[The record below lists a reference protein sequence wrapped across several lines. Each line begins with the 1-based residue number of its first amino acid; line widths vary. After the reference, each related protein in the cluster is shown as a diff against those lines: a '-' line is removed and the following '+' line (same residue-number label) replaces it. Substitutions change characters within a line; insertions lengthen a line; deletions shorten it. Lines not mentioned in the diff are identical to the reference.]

1 MIKAVVIDVDDTL
14 CLTEVSCFNLENEVL
29 RRMGRN
35 PMTREVH
42 LATWGR
48 PLFDA
53 MLIRSPGVNIDTFIN
68 EFQPAIAEFIESGKL
83 DVIPDENYDA
93 LDKLIEMGKTIIL
106 LTSRTQHE
114 LKHMLAP
121 DHLLAARVKTI
132 YHKGNTS
139 FHKPDPR
146 AFDELFT
153 DHLFIPSECVY
164 IGDSP
169 TDAHAAIGAGMKF
182 IATMESGLRQKSDFD
197 DYDVDIFVD
206 SFPGIVVA
214 INGIDK

>member
-14 CLTEVSCFNLENEVL
+14 CLTEVACFNLENEVL

-35 PMTREVH
+35 SMSREVH
-42 LATWGR
+42 LETWGR

-53 MLIRSPGVNIDTFIN
+53 MLVRSPGVNIESFIN
-68 EFQPAIAEFIESGKL
+68 EFQPVIAEFIDNGKL
-83 DVIPDENYDA
+83 DVIPDENYDT

-114 LKHMLAP
+114 LKHMLMP
-121 DHLLAARVKTI
+121 DHLLSSRVKTI

-146 AFDELFT
+146 AFDELLADYRFCLLYT
-153 DHLFIPSECVY
+153 SPSPR
-164 IGDSP
+164 D
-169 TDAHAAIGAGMKF
+169 
-182 IATMESGLRQKSDFD
+182 GLLSRMPS
-197 DYDVDIFVD
+197 
-206 SFPGIVVA
+206 SA
-214 INGIDK
+214 